1 MATCKDCLHYELCQ
15 YNAYQEAHYF
25 GKDKK
30 IYITIKNNS
39 ACKFFK
45 PTADVAEVKHG
56 YWFEVDSDV
65 GWSVDGCSVCGEQH
79 CFYEEE
85 NKANYCP
92 DCGAKMDGK
101 KEGTT

>member
-1 MATCKDCLHYELCQ
+1 MATCKDCVHIDVCTFRNPAED
-15 YNAYQEAHYF
+15 E
-25 GKDKK
+25 
-30 IYITIKNNS
+30 ITCAEFKN
-39 ACKFFK
+39 K
-45 PTADVAEVKHG
+45 ADYAEVKHG

-92 DCGAKMDGK
+92 HCGAKMNSQ
-101 KEGTT
+101 

>member
-56 YWFEVDSDV
+56 EWAFETDEEMPNPMFKLVV
-65 GWSVDGCSVCGEQH
+65 CSVC
-79 CFYEEE
+79 
-85 NKANYCP
+85 NSKANGTYHYCP
-92 DCGAKMDGK
+92 HCGAKMKGSEK
-101 KEGTT
+101 Q